1 MNRDYE
7 TGTRND
13 VVLFTGTEVENTPA
27 LGMKTLFVVGLH
39 NSVAVINIAK
49 NQNCTH
55 IYLGANQSFDWAPY
69 MDNDS
74 SMTWNDVLRLWDKL
88 ALDLLE
94 AGFLVTLDFDVV
106 YVQHVV
112 EMTCNEHLNFIPQI
126 SVKIPYAQQLNY
138 NTTVKIDDKGFKASN
153 AGVWCHSLHSL
164 LDRKTFTSWKEYE
177 KDQPL

>member
-1 MNRDYE
+1 MKRDYQ

-74 SMTWNDVLRLWDKL
+74 SMTWNDVIRLWDKL

-94 AGFLVTLDFDVV
+94 AGFLVTLDFDVR
-106 YVQHVV
+106 YVENVIQ
-112 EMTCNEHLNFIPQI
+112 MTCNEHNNFIPQI
-126 SVKIPYAQQLNY
+126 SVKIPYIRQLNY
-138 NTTVKIDDKGFKASN
+138 NATLKIDDIDFRKSN
-153 AGVWCHSLHSL
+153 PGVWCHSLHGL
-164 LDRKTFTSWKEYE
+164 TRRDTFTAWDRYTNDK
-177 KDQPL
+177 PL